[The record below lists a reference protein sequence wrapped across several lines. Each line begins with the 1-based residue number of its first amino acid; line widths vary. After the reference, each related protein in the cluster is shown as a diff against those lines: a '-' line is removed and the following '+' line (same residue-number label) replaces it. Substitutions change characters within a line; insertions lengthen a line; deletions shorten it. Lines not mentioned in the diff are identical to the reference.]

1 MLATLAW
8 GIACEA
14 LGHADGI
21 AEMDP
26 SELSLARADAAR
38 AEVRRTREVFN
49 EALTAI
55 GLGPFLPPMRS
66 GRRIRRSLA
75 RGLG

>member
-8 GIACEA
+8 GIACEG

-26 SELSLARADAAR
+26 SELSLARVDAAR
-38 AEVRRTREVFN
+38 AEVRRTREEFN

-55 GLGPFLPPMRS
+55 GLGPFLADEERETDP
-66 GRRIRRSLA
+66 SLLT
-75 RGLG
+75 RGLS